1 MLASATRLGLDNQRI
16 CVIIHCRGD
25 AMTRPIEYPLHIS
38 GYTPMESGR
47 AYVAARFALDMMQ
60 MLLPYKDSLSSW
72 TPAAVVDNYWRVCK
86 VVSLTELFARSDRSH
101 FSRTTHNVYFTNTGI
116 CNKKSVTNLTAYL
129 AAEIWRK
136 DFDVM
141 LAAYGV
147 DRVQPILEVSGA
159 ALAKTY
165 IKLQSTEVLVDI
177 LNPTRR
183 GYPDVRSTSRV
194 DIELV
199 TFNLS

>member
-1 MLASATRLGLDNQRI
+1 
-16 CVIIHCRGD
+16 
-25 AMTRPIEYPLHIS
+25 MTRPVEYPLHIS
-38 GYTPMESGR
+38 GYTSMEAGR
-47 AYVAARFALDMMQ
+47 AYVAARFALNIMQ
-60 MLLPYKDSLSSW
+60 TLLPYKDSLSSW

-116 CNKKSVTNLTAYL
+116 CNKKSVANLTAYL
-129 AAEIWRK
+129 AAEVWRK
-136 DFDVM
+136 DFDVV

-147 DRVQPILEVSGA
+147 DLVQQILETSGEA
-159 ALAKTY
+159 MAKTY
-165 IKLQSTEVLVDI
+165 IKLLSTEVLVDI
-177 LNPTRR
+177 LVHTRR

-194 DIELV
+194 DVELI

>member
-1 MLASATRLGLDNQRI
+1 
-16 CVIIHCRGD
+16 
-25 AMTRPIEYPLHIS
+25 
-38 GYTPMESGR
+38 MESGR